1 MNVYEG
7 KNIRNVGIVG
17 HGGSGKTSLISAIL
31 FDTGATNRL
40 GRVDDGNA
48 PTDYDEDE
56 IERKITIAAKLAFC
70 EWNKNKINMLDTPG
84 FGNFI
89 QEARGALRVTD
100 AAIVVVD
107 AVSGVMVQTE
117 KTWAY
122 AEEFQLP
129 RLVVVNRMDRDTA
142 SFERSLESIQQTLGR
157 LCVPIQIPIGAE
169 KGFKGVVDL
178 VQMKAFIYQTDGSG
192 KFSEAAIPADVA
204 DRAKEYREKLVES
217 VAESD
222 EKLMEKFFDSG
233 SLSDEETTAG
243 LKKQVADGKLYPI
256 LYTSATGNIG
266 LQPLLN
272 SILSLLPD
280 AVARGT
286 VEGKD
291 AHGKDIQRKVADN
304 EPFSAYVFKTFSDP
318 FTGRI
323 SLFRVY
329 SGVLTTELQPYN
341 ANKGVVERFGS
352 IVLLQGKT
360 QVTVP
365 KLHAGDIAAVAKLKE
380 TQTGDTLCDKA
391 HVITYPVVKWIEPVI
406 SFAIE
411 PKSRGD
417 EDKISTAIHKLMDE
431 DLGIRYAREPQT
443 KEFLLSGQGQMHVEM
458 AVARLKKRYGVEV
471 LLHPPKVPYR
481 ETIKGKADV
490 QGKHKKQSGG
500 HGQYGDCKIR
510 MEPLPRGGDFEFVN
524 EIFGGAIPRN
534 FIPAVEK
541 GIQEARL
548 KGVLAGFPTVDFRV
562 ILYDGS
568 YHDVDSSEMAFKI
581 AGSLAFKKAIKEA
594 RPILLEPVMN
604 VEVHG
609 PEEFAGDLMGDLN
622 SRRGRVQGMEVR
634 GHTTIIKAQVPLAEM
649 LSYASDLTSKTGAR
663 GSYSMEFSHYDEVP
677 GHLAD
682 KVIANAKAGATGEEE
697 EEE

>member
-1 MNVYEG
+1 VNVYEG
-7 KNIRNVGIVG
+7 KNIRNAGVVG

-31 FDTGATNRL
+31 FDTGAMNRL

-56 IERKITIAAKLAFC
+56 IDRKITISAKLAFC
-70 EWNKNKINMLDTPG
+70 EWNKNKINLLDTPG

-89 QEARGALRVTD
+89 QEARGALRASD
-100 AAIVVVD
+100 SAIVMVD

-117 KTWAY
+117 KVWSY
-122 AEEFQLP
+122 CDEFQLP

-142 SFERSLESIQQTLGR
+142 SFERSLESIQQNLGR
-157 LCVPIQIPIGAE
+157 MCVPIQVPLGEE

-178 VQMKAFIYQTDGSG
+178 IQMKAYIYQTDGSG
-192 KFSEAAIPADVA
+192 KFAESAIPPDAA
-204 DRAKEYREKLVES
+204 DRAKEYRDRLVEA

-222 EKLMEKFFDSG
+222 EKLMEKFFDAG
-233 SLSDEETTAG
+233 TLTDEEMISG
-243 LKKQVADGKLYPI
+243 LKKQVTEAKLYPI

-266 LQPLLN
+266 VQPLLN
-272 SILSLLPD
+272 VILNLLPD
-280 AVARGT
+280 PLQRGT
-286 VEGKD
+286 AEGKD
-291 AHGKDIQRKVADN
+291 GHGKDTVRKISDS
-304 EPFSAYVFKTFSDP
+304 EPFSAFVFKTFSDP

-323 SLFRVY
+323 SLFKVM
-329 SGVLTTELQPYN
+329 SGTLTAGVQPYN
-341 ANKGVVERFGS
+341 VNRSATERIGQ

-360 QVTVP
+360 QVSVP
-365 KLHAGDIAAVAKLKE
+365 KAHAGDIVAVAKFKE
-380 TQTGDTLCDKA
+380 TQTGDTLVADRT
-391 HVITYPVVKWIEPVI
+391 HEIVYPAVTWKEPAI

-417 EDKISTAIHKLMDE
+417 EDKISSAIHKLMEE
-431 DLGIRYAREPQT
+431 DLGLRYTREPQT

-458 AVARLKKRYGVEV
+458 AVGRLKKRYGVEV

-510 MEPLPRGGDFEFVN
+510 MEPLPRGADFEFVN

-534 FIPAVEK
+534 YIPAVEK
-541 GIQEARL
+541 GIQESRQ

-562 ILYDGS
+562 VLYDGS

-581 AGSLAFKKAIKEA
+581 AGSLAFKKGIKEA
-594 RPILLEPVMN
+594 KPILLEPVMQ
-604 VEVHG
+604 VEVQA
-609 PEEFAGDLMGDLN
+609 PDEFAGDLMGDLN

-634 GHTTIIKAQVPLAEM
+634 GHTTIIKAKVPLAEM
-649 LSYASDLTSKTGAR
+649 LTYASDLTSKTAAR
-663 GSYSMEFSHYDEVP
+663 GSYSMEFDHYDEVP
-677 GHLAD
+677 SHLAD
-682 KVIANAKAGATGEEE
+682 KVIANAKSTGTGEEE
-697 EEE
+697 EE